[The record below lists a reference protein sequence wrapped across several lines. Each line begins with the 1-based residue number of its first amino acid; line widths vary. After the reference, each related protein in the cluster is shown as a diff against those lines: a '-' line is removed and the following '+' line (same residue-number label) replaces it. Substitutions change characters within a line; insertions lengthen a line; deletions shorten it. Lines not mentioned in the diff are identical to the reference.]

1 MISIDPEALTKWPGP
16 RARDVADFDPG
27 KPLLANAECEK
38 YMCKF
43 GAAPATEAVRISLT
57 EAVHRPGE
65 TPLRLAF
72 PELIRTRSGGHQK
85 PFQFVNEPIILQATP
100 TALYAY
106 KTGQMLQ
113 IEGQHFA
120 PFLPAM
126 GKARLRCRFGG
137 TSLEG
142 TGAIITDAMLIS
154 RPHAD
159 GNERLECE
167 VPAQVAPSAIR
178 VSPRVYVEGTELLA
192 SVQGNA
198 VSGQRPRRRVKRL
211 ACFPVGLNESEME
224 NSTGLEDTSDSA
236 MMRRLSSFVAD
247 DSDMPNASEDSD
259 IMASDNMSEDNMSE
273 EDNMTDDEEGEEDE
287 NESNDSNVS
296 TGHAWWY
303 WQPALSSKCI
313 FPYAIDL
320 RKECPSGPPL
330 RTAAEAVVCPQAIL
344 EHLERFLRAT
354 LALGIEEDYRGRG
367 PQIGWCPSDMNLS
380 MNESPRLSGL
390 GTAGETGD
398 ASATELNF
406 LGEEDRF
413 GSDFETSWIGS
424 GQWLEIGTRFG
435 LSLVMLFQRTE
446 LNYGSAVHFDG
457 AAWVSEEGHH
467 ASCQIDDF
475 FAAMARASLNYSAII
490 QREARGCA
498 KLGKETLSAST
509 DQIAIMNMTHERQPV
524 LCTCHVPQCIRRA
537 NRHAIAVAHLAVMVL
552 GLADR
557 MPERPAFLHWHNR
570 IAIFPA
576 PTVSTIWPRGVSIEQ
591 RAHILAYGRHFHPS
605 LEPRCLVQDG
615 NNSWAAFPAVQ
626 VSETRLRCLL
636 TPTKYGRHTE
646 NLTFA
651 FASRVK
657 VRDCGNESI
666 EMEVWE
672 EYDDDD
678 MMEMGN
684 DSNTSSMSSNTS
696 ATRRHGNMTEARAM
710 RPRYFEYTNCSFEVD
725 PVPETH
731 VSDQMVAPLA
741 DRQVKFRGDVQD
753 VGYYLSSF
761 LVILPAA
768 HEEASIPASLNP
780 NLVHVAGGAELAIYG
795 NFYGQEDMCGFEGVR
810 QRSRAVRVSNL
821 EIRCQV
827 PPRTVGISRVYLT
840 ARDAR
845 GLPSVVSANV
855 GMMQLEYIEPVHLYD
870 VEPKQVIDGKSTHL
884 KVHGSNFRPVSAL
897 RCGFESRVQRRSL
910 LTHRIPVWTWL
921 GHVQCSSRIA
931 ADAIRTFVMFSAE
944 ALEPL
949 DRVDPFMCVS
959 YQKDGTW
966 VYHLFDENGVL
977 AEPLLP
983 RLDDALVAEIVGKD
997 IISLERYTGTF
1008 AGVHIG
1014 YDRGDLEFQPD
1025 IDNLTQWMLDRDIE
1039 LPQRAQR
1046 FQDLSHAM
1054 VSPGYPA
1061 ENHICTN
1068 HSYHVNGGPQ
1078 PELQE
1083 DDEVEND
1090 TNETAPNISLN
1101 VTVTKRPTTVRSST
1115 TSFLAPTTTAGPD
1128 NSDGIDENVS
1138 DDSDDVNES
1147 DNASTTTQTTT
1158 TSSTTS
1164 TTTSSTTTSSTS
1176 TSTSTSST
1184 STTTSS
1190 SSTTS
1195 SSTSTTTS
1203 TSSTSTTSS
1212 TSSTTSSTSSTTI
1225 TSTTTTSSTT
1235 STVTTTDENATWSN
1249 YTDDNE
1255 TLEERI
1261 PDIINVWVSGGDFFV
1276 NREVGWDTN
1285 FVTTEP
1291 EYLSRH
1297 LILCPTPDGLSW
1309 LRKGEDMVKLRVT
1322 LNGQEWSDSSLGL
1335 TVLHRDVEPEMAEDL
1350 VLQPDIPRLEVQGNL
1365 SHDPELRFRLAQV
1378 TPVVGPSSG
1387 GTDLTLTIT
1396 TWPRL
1401 LPDFHFDCVIGL
1413 QRVPA
1418 TLLQIQSSPD
1428 FRSYTLGCTVP
1439 IAMNIPRS
1447 WGPGIGILRR
1457 DQAVDGPIMKYSCSM
1472 AAPALLAL
1480 LLSCTGAWAA
1490 DWEVASVSCE
1500 DPSESSGASDGFVC
1514 TLAHGALPNADVVA
1528 QYQDTVEQVG
1538 WAKLHI
1544 HGRTR
1549 SPSFQISQK
1558 DRLKLAFAA
1567 GFAEGA
1573 MTAKRSYEH
1582 KLSYRQAYFKGNYT
1596 SYAVAESFLM
1606 QNDRFVREKI
1616 KSPVDDWWVEIAI
1629 VWAQLDGLVA
1639 GNAAACGQNCL
1650 SLLDFLFFQAEQDLY
1665 NVVKVPFAE
1674 DEWTLKRAAEFTR
1687 ETSHCSSIIRLA
1699 PNNSDLF
1706 VGHNTWTGY
1715 YSMLRLLKEYDM
1727 PLGGAADKVVFSGYY
1742 GQLYSGDDFYTL
1754 SSGLTV
1760 QETTNSLYNKTT
1772 AALIKPESVL
1782 TWVVATSKFRP
1793 GEEVPDGMLTVLEQ
1807 MPGIIVWE
1815 DVSKLRRSQGF
1826 WVSYNSP
1833 YFPAIREA
1841 SGADFMERRYG
1852 DSYSYTKNPRARI
1865 FARDILK
1872 ATDLPKVQ
1880 KLLRYNNWRYDPL
1893 SAHGYEGP
1901 WEPRA
1906 PENAIA
1912 ARYDLHPWENTTEA
1926 FGNTDGKIC
1935 TASDCQALRFSAI
1948 SGPTAD
1954 QQPPFSWTGSPGAQS
1969 NSLYVWAFGFGTVC
1983 TDVERVIS
1991 QGADWGVCDSE
2002 EDPMLA
2008 GSYPVCVRVVPSSA
2022 ENVFEYE
2029 PCQHRFTYIRQPH
2042 VDSVSPRSGPNT
2054 GGTNVSVHGR
2064 YFPEERLGG
2073 LLCRFG
2079 SQEAGAIAPGR
2090 WLSSREITCVTPQ
2103 SLGKDHGLRTV
2114 PVTIS
2119 INGGADWTPGAIY
2132 PEFGPRRG
2140 GTLLDAKGSASFDAD
2155 VHVVRGDGEVE
2166 TELLNMS
2173 QVKSCCFGSPPA
2185 TIVPAVKDSAAH
2197 LPYSLHFRPLLG
2209 LGLCA

>member
-1 MISIDPEALTKWPGP
+1 MAPDLQNPMSSDQAVYLWRHLLFDRTSFGPQLTGASLIPDHFLPQHMLQNISIHHEAMSRHN
-16 RARDVADFDPG
+16 RAVSTLALITVLRYLMSEVSRTLDVADALARAHQDDTVEVELDEDDQDTS
-27 KPLLANAECEK
+27 LLMQKFVMTEGRDTMESRGTRAILRLHKELLGQPRPVQLAHVKKVQLGLPPTTPEVNAGSWREQL
-38 YMCKF
+38 
-43 GAAPATEAVRISLT
+43 EAVL
-57 EAVHRPGE
+57 V
-65 TPLRLAF
+65 
-72 PELIRTRSGGHQK
+72 
-85 PFQFVNEPIILQATP
+85 
-100 TALYAY
+100 
-106 KTGQMLQ
+106 
-113 IEGQHFA
+113 
-120 PFLPAM
+120 
-126 GKARLRCRFGG
+126 
-137 TSLEG
+137 
-142 TGAIITDAMLIS
+142 
-154 RPHAD
+154 
-159 GNERLECE
+159 
-167 VPAQVAPSAIR
+167 
-178 VSPRVYVEGTELLA
+178 
-192 SVQGNA
+192 
-198 VSGQRPRRRVKRL
+198 
-211 ACFPVGLNESEME
+211 
-224 NSTGLEDTSDSA
+224 
-236 MMRRLSSFVAD
+236 
-247 DSDMPNASEDSD
+247 
-259 IMASDNMSEDNMSE
+259 
-273 EDNMTDDEEGEEDE
+273 
-287 NESNDSNVS
+287 
-296 TGHAWWY
+296 
-303 WQPALSSKCI
+303 
-313 FPYAIDL
+313 
-320 RKECPSGPPL
+320 
-330 RTAAEAVVCPQAIL
+330 
-344 EHLERFLRAT
+344 
-354 LALGIEEDYRGRG
+354 ALGPGVDEH
-367 PQIGWCPSDMNLS
+367 
-380 MNESPRLSGL
+380 
-390 GTAGETGD
+390 
-398 ASATELNF
+398 TELNNVDEVWF
-406 LGEEDRF
+406 GQWVNEITVFVPGFQEAVGPIQVESQTTMDPVRDLDHELNLLLEDEDSERAWQEQRAQEEAAERDRLQE
-413 GSDFETSWIGS
+413 FETMCAK
-424 GQWLEIGTRFG
+424 E
-435 LSLVMLFQRTE
+435 LVE
-446 LNYGSAVHFDG
+446 LRADAHAFR
-457 AAWVSEEGHH
+457 AWEQDQMVE
-467 ASCQIDDF
+467 
-475 FAAMARASLNYSAII
+475 AMARAPPPKRRCVLTVEAASSSSDRPRVMHTFAVDVPVNGTPVSLTIRATMEPDPENVSTRAVTSVPVEQPNQGQRGDGPGELLTEALTDLSFEDYQRIYDQWQRGELLLAEIIVQYGSTVAELLQSQRALMVEETAVHMEQETDGVAGNMPASVEPGEALPGLPTSPLMAAGAERPRFCFFESMYGQWKAGLRTSLDIRNSFGDTWLILFTQWKLWGLTAIEGRLGEI
-490 QREARGCA
+490 LDMTRDPPEGSQRPLNAEYEDSVHRCSLKIPFGVVKQVYQRWKDQLISDATIEEVYGSRWFELFQRMREYGLNACRA
-498 KLGKETLSAST
+498 ELSELVEWDLEDLLDMIAAGDKDERDDNEGPQGSTGSNVVSNGEPSGNGNGGHTAS
-509 DQIAIMNMTHERQPV
+509 P
-524 LCTCHVPQCIRRA
+524 
-537 NRHAIAVAHLAVMVL
+537 
-552 GLADR
+552 GLAEMTQLDG
-557 MPERPAFLHWHNR
+557 E
-570 IAIFPA
+570 
-576 PTVSTIWPRGVSIEQ
+576 TEDVEGVSIEQ
-591 RAHILAYGRHFHPS
+591 RANILAYGRHFHPS

-657 VRDCGNESI
+657 VAGVRMRSVQTHVGAPEVRDCGNESI

-684 DSNTSSMSSNTS
+684 DSNMSIMSGNTS
-696 ATRRHGNMTEARAM
+696 AMRRRGNVTEARAM

-731 VSDQMVAPLA
+731 VSEQMVAPL
-741 DRQVKFRGDVQD
+741 G
-753 VGYYLSSF
+753 VGYNT
-761 LVILPAA
+761 
-768 HEEASIPASLNP
+768 EASIPASLNP

-795 NFYGQEDMCGFEGVR
+795 NFYGQEDMWCGFEGVR
-810 QRSRAVRVSNL
+810 QRSRAVRISNL

-845 GLPSVVSANV
+845 GLPSVMSANV
-855 GMMQLEYIEPVHLYD
+855 GMMQLEYVEPVHLFD

-983 RLDDALVAEIVGKD
+983 RLDDTLVAEIRGKD
-997 IISLERYTGTF
+997 IISLESYTGTF

-1039 LPQRAQR
+1039 LPKVIPRRTTSAPTTATT
-1046 FQDLSHAM
+1046 STE
-1054 VSPGYPA
+1054 PA
-1061 ENHICTN
+1061 SDNESNASTT
-1068 HSYHVNGGPQ
+1068 SGLQ

-1083 DDEVEND
+1083 EDEVEND
-1090 TNETAPNISLN
+1090 TNETAQNISLN
-1101 VTVTKRPTTVRSST
+1101 VTVTKRTTTVRSST

-1128 NSDGIDENVS
+1128 NSDGADENVS
-1138 DDSDDVNES
+1138 DDSEDVNQS

-1176 TSTSTSST
+1176 TSSSTSST

-1255 TLEERI
+1255 TLEEII

-1276 NREVGWDTN
+1276 NREVGWETN

-1309 LRKGEDMVKLRVT
+1309 LRKGEDKVKLRVT

-1335 TVLHRDVEPEMAEDL
+1335 TVLHRDVEPEMGEDL
-1350 VLQPDIPRLEVQGNL
+1350 VLLPDIPRLEVQGNL

-1439 IAMNIPRS
+1439 IAMNIPRLTAAGCTCKKVWFTPS
-1447 WGPGIGILRR
+1447 GQMC
-1457 DQAVDGPIMKYSCSM
+1457 DSSCDGPS
-1472 AAPALLAL
+1472 P
-1480 LLSCTGAWAA
+1480 
-1490 DWEVASVSCE
+1490 
-1500 DPSESSGASDGFVC
+1500 DPSESSGASPVFAC
-1514 TLAHGALPNADVVA
+1514 TLAHGVLPNADVVA

-1544 HGRTR
+1544 HGRPR
-1549 SPSFQISQK
+1549 SPGSQISQK
-1558 DRLKLAFAA
+1558 DRLRLAFAA

-1573 MTAKRSYEH
+1573 MTTKRSYEH

-1596 SYAVAESFLM
+1596 SYAEAESFLM

-1616 KSPVDDWWVEIAI
+1616 KSAEDDWWAEIAI

-1650 SLLDFLFFQAEQDLY
+1650 SLLDFLFFQAEQDIY
-1665 NVVKVPFAE
+1665 NIVKVPFAE

-1727 PLGGAADKVVFSGYY
+1727 PLGGAADKVVFSGYF

-1760 QETTNSLYNKTT
+1760 QETTNSLYNKST

-1782 TWVVATSKFRP
+1782 TWARTLVANRRATDGSSWARWFSPFNSGTINNQWQVVATSKFRP

-1815 DVSKLRRSQGF
+1815 DVSEVLRSQGF

-1833 YFPAIREA
+1833 YFPTIREA

-1852 DSYSYTKNPRARI
+1852 DAYSYTKNPRAKI

-1872 ATDLPKVQ
+1872 ATDLQKVQ
-1880 KLLRYNNWRYDPL
+1880 KLLRYNNWREDPL

-1954 QQPPFSWTGSPGAQS
+1954 QQPPFSWTGRWRTS
-1969 NSLYVWAFGFGTVC
+1969 
-1983 TDVERVIS
+1983 
-1991 QGADWGVCDSE
+1991 
-2002 EDPMLA
+2002 
-2008 GSYPVCVRVVPSSA
+2008 
-2022 ENVFEYE
+2022 
-2029 PCQHRFTYIRQPH
+2029 PH
-2042 VDSVSPRSGPNT
+2042 VGQ
-2054 GGTNVSVHGR
+2054 
-2064 YFPEERLGG
+2064 PEV
-2073 LLCRFG
+2073 FNF
-2079 SQEAGAIAPGR
+2079 SWISFAAMPAP
-2090 WLSSREITCVTPQ
+2090 SMS
-2103 SLGKDHGLRTV
+2103 TV
-2114 PVTIS
+2114 MV
-2119 INGGADWTPGAIY
+2119 
-2132 PEFGPRRG
+2132 
-2140 GTLLDAKGSASFDAD
+2140 
-2155 VHVVRGDGEVE
+2155 
-2166 TELLNMS
+2166 
-2173 QVKSCCFGSPPA
+2173 
-2185 TIVPAVKDSAAH
+2185 
-2197 LPYSLHFRPLLG
+2197 
-2209 LGLCA
+2209 

>member
-1 MISIDPEALTKWPGP
+1 
-16 RARDVADFDPG
+16 
-27 KPLLANAECEK
+27 
-38 YMCKF
+38 
-43 GAAPATEAVRISLT
+43 
-57 EAVHRPGE
+57 
-65 TPLRLAF
+65 
-72 PELIRTRSGGHQK
+72 
-85 PFQFVNEPIILQATP
+85 
-100 TALYAY
+100 
-106 KTGQMLQ
+106 
-113 IEGQHFA
+113 
-120 PFLPAM
+120 
-126 GKARLRCRFGG
+126 
-137 TSLEG
+137 
-142 TGAIITDAMLIS
+142 
-154 RPHAD
+154 
-159 GNERLECE
+159 
-167 VPAQVAPSAIR
+167 
-178 VSPRVYVEGTELLA
+178 
-192 SVQGNA
+192 
-198 VSGQRPRRRVKRL
+198 
-211 ACFPVGLNESEME
+211 
-224 NSTGLEDTSDSA
+224 
-236 MMRRLSSFVAD
+236 MR
-247 DSDMPNASEDSD
+247 
-259 IMASDNMSEDNMSE
+259 
-273 EDNMTDDEEGEEDE
+273 
-287 NESNDSNVS
+287 
-296 TGHAWWY
+296 
-303 WQPALSSKCI
+303 
-313 FPYAIDL
+313 
-320 RKECPSGPPL
+320 
-330 RTAAEAVVCPQAIL
+330 
-344 EHLERFLRAT
+344 
-354 LALGIEEDYRGRG
+354 
-367 PQIGWCPSDMNLS
+367 
-380 MNESPRLSGL
+380 
-390 GTAGETGD
+390 
-398 ASATELNF
+398 
-406 LGEEDRF
+406 
-413 GSDFETSWIGS
+413 
-424 GQWLEIGTRFG
+424 
-435 LSLVMLFQRTE
+435 
-446 LNYGSAVHFDG
+446 
-457 AAWVSEEGHH
+457 
-467 ASCQIDDF
+467 
-475 FAAMARASLNYSAII
+475 
-490 QREARGCA
+490 
-498 KLGKETLSAST
+498 
-509 DQIAIMNMTHERQPV
+509 
-524 LCTCHVPQCIRRA
+524 
-537 NRHAIAVAHLAVMVL
+537 
-552 GLADR
+552 
-557 MPERPAFLHWHNR
+557 
-570 IAIFPA
+570 
-576 PTVSTIWPRGVSIEQ
+576 
-591 RAHILAYGRHFHPS
+591 
-605 LEPRCLVQDG
+605 
-615 NNSWAAFPAVQ
+615 
-626 VSETRLRCLL
+626 
-636 TPTKYGRHTE
+636 PTKYGRHTE

-672 EYDDDD
+672 DAGTGVVAEYDDDD

-741 DRQVKFRGDVQD
+741 
-753 VGYYLSSF
+753 VGYNTE
-761 LVILPAA
+761 A
-768 HEEASIPASLNP
+768 ASIPASLNP

-795 NFYGQEDMCGFEGVR
+795 NFYGQEDMWCGFEGVR

-1025 IDNLTQWMLDRDIE
+1025 IDNLTQWMLDR
-1039 LPQRAQR
+1039 
-1046 FQDLSHAM
+1046 
-1054 VSPGYPA
+1054 YPA

-1782 TWVVATSKFRP
+1782 TWARTLVANRRATDGPSWARWFSPFNSGTINNQWQVVATSKFRP

-1815 DVSKLRRSQGF
+1815 DVSKVLRSQGF

-1954 QQPPFSWTGSPGAQS
+1954 QQPPFSWTGRWRTSPHVGQPEVFNFS
-1969 NSLYVWAFGFGTVC
+1969 W
-1983 TDVERVIS
+1983 IS
-1991 QGADWGVCDSE
+1991 FASIPGADWGVCDSE

-2008 GSYPVCVRVVPSSA
+2008 GSYPVCGPPQTICSPMSTACRRVLDQTQVA
-2022 ENVFEYE
+2022 
-2029 PCQHRFTYIRQPH
+2029 QTR
-2042 VDSVSPRSGPNT
+2042 
-2054 GGTNVSVHGR
+2054 VSVHGR

-2079 SQEAGAIAPGR
+2079 A
-2090 WLSSREITCVTPQ
+2090 VTPQ